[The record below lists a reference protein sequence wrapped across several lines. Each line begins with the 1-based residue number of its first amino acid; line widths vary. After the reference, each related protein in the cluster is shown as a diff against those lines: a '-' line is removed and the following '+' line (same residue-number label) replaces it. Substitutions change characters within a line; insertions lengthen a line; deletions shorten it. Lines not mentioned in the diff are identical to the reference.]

1 MSKKKIEEIKKY
13 CFEVLILDP
22 NGKSE
27 IVSPKSLVYGL
38 MSTEKL
44 WDDAKRIENEGNYS
58 ISNGAIDLK
67 IKPVDTSSTLYDLIE
82 AGFLIKIISSDFTK
96 LEKFRH
102 LFVIHLRRRLSFEH
116 IRILTDDISTEISNK
131 AYPLINELEN
141 LLRRYISKFFTQ
153 KIGLDWREKAV
164 PDKVIEKTKMRTGN
178 ESVFS
183 NIVQTDLTLIDF
195 DDLGEIIYKHKLG
208 FNRPQN
214 LADSLVS
221 ITTIEELDKLKAD
234 LDSNYNRFFK
244 ENFKDKEFDK
254 KWKQLFKVRNKVAH
268 NNLFVLQDL
277 ETIVSLHKEL
287 KDIILTAESK
297 IDDFKFSVE
306 EQVAI
311 RETISEKED
320 KKENK
325 TNLKVLGKID
335 ISEFEKDDYESPFE
349 IITEEE
355 FMKTLERAER
365 LIKTSHFKYVG
376 LKSFITKLLGS
387 KGYSFGPSYALANIL
402 KEQEK
407 VDIYDVEDEVSFWPV
422 KAIRKI

>member
-1 MSKKKIEEIKKY
+1 MTKKEKESDY

-27 IVSPKSLVYGL
+27 ILSPKSLVYGI

-44 WDDAKRIENEGNYS
+44 WSNAKSVEKKGEFSIVDGEIE
-58 ISNGAIDLK
+58 LK

-82 AGFLIKIISSDFTK
+82 AGFVIKVKSMNFEK
-96 LEKFRH
+96 LERFRL
-102 LFVIHLRRRLSFEH
+102 LFVIHLRNRLSFEH
-116 IRILTDDISTEISNK
+116 IRVLTDDISTEISNK

-153 KIGLDWREKAV
+153 KIGLDWWQKAV
-164 PDKVIEKTKMRTGN
+164 PDKVIDKTKMRTGN
-178 ESVFS
+178 ENVFS

-214 LADSLVS
+214 LADSLSQVN
-221 ITTIEELDKLKAD
+221 TLEELEKLKAD

-244 ENFKDKEFDK
+244 ENFKDKGFDK
-254 KWKQLFKVRNKVAH
+254 KWKQLFKIRNKVAH
-268 NNLFVLQDL
+268 NNLFVVEDL
-277 ETIVSLHKEL
+277 NNTISLHDEL
-287 KDIILTAESK
+287 KEIILNAESK
-297 IDDFKFSVE
+297 IDEFKFSVE

-311 RETISEKED
+311 REKISDKAEKSESL
-320 KKENK
+320 ESP
-325 TNLKVLGKID
+325 KVLGKID
-335 ISEFEKDDYESPFE
+335 LSDYERDDEPLFDV
-349 IITEEE
+349 ITEEE
-355 FMKTLERAER
+355 FFKELDRAENS
-365 LIKTSHFKYVG
+365 LNYNHLTYVG

-387 KGYSFGPSYALANIL
+387 KGYAFGPSYALANIL

-407 VDIYDVEDEVSFWPV
+407 VEIYDVEDQASYWPV
-422 KAIRKI
+422 KAIKRIK

>member
-1 MSKKKIEEIKKY
+1 MSKKTSKESKEY
-13 CFEVLILDP
+13 SFEVLILDP

-27 IVSPKSLVYGL
+27 ILSPKSLVYGL

-44 WDDAKRIENEGNYS
+44 WDNAKSVEKEGAYS
-58 ISNGAIDLK
+58 IIDGTIQLK

-82 AGFLIKIISSDFTK
+82 AGFLIKITSENFEK

-102 LFVIHLRRRLSFEH
+102 LFVIHLRKRLAFEH

-153 KIGLDWREKAV
+153 KIGLDWWEKAV
-164 PDKVIEKTKMRTGN
+164 PDKVIAKTKMRTGN

-214 LADSLVS
+214 LAESLVS
-221 ITTIEELDKLKAD
+221 INTIEELEKLKAD

-244 ENFKDKEFDK
+244 QNFKDKDFDK

-268 NNLFVLQDL
+268 NNLFVLDDL
-277 ETIVSLHKEL
+277 TTTVSLHKEL
-287 KDIILTAESK
+287 KEIILTAESK

-311 RETISEKED
+311 RETISEKDE
-320 KKENK
+320 KTENK
-325 TNLKVLGKID
+325 PNVKILGKVD
-335 ISEFEKDDYESPFE
+335 LSEFDKDEDEPQFE

-355 FMKTLERAER
+355 FMKVLERAER
-365 LIKTSHFKYVG
+365 SVKLSHFKYVG

-402 KEQEK
+402 KEQNK
-407 VDIYDVEDEVSFWPV
+407 VEIYDVEDDMSYWPV

>member
-1 MSKKKIEEIKKY
+1 MTKKKTEECKKY
-13 CFEVLILDP
+13 SFEVLILDP

-27 IVSPKSLVYGL
+27 ILSPKSLVYGL

-44 WDDAKRIENEGNYS
+44 WDNAKSVEKDGTFAINDGSIE
-58 ISNGAIDLK
+58 LK

-82 AGFLIKIISSDFTK
+82 AGFLIKITSDDFEK
-96 LEKFRH
+96 LERFRY
-102 LFVIHLRRRLSFEH
+102 LFVIHLRKRLSFEH

-153 KIGLDWREKAV
+153 KIGLDWWEKAV
-164 PDKVIEKTKMRTGN
+164 PDKVIDKTKMRTGN
-178 ESVFS
+178 ENVFS

-214 LADSLVS
+214 LAESLVS
-221 ITTIEELDKLKAD
+221 VSTLEELEKLKAD

-244 ENFKDKEFDK
+244 QNFKDKDFDK

-268 NNLFVLQDL
+268 NNLFVLEDL
-277 ETIVSLHKEL
+277 KTTVTLHKEL
-287 KDIILTAESK
+287 KEIILTAESK

-311 RETISEKED
+311 RETISEED
-320 KKENK
+320 KNDENK
-325 TNLKVLGKID
+325 PTLKVLRKVD
-335 ISEFEKDDYESPFE
+335 ISEFDKEDNESQFE

-355 FMKTLERAER
+355 FMKALERAER
-365 LIKTSHFKYVG
+365 SIRTSHFKYVG

-402 KEQEK
+402 KEKDK
-407 VDIYDVEDEVSFWPV
+407 VEIYDVEDDMSYWPV
-422 KAIRKI
+422 KAIRKK